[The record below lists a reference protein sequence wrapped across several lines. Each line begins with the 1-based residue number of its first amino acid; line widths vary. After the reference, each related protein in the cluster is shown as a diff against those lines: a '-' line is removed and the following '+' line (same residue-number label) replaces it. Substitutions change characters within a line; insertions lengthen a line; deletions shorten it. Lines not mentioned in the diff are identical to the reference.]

1 MVTAT
6 VLRQVPQEWSHTK
19 ILFFRFCSL
28 LHLQK
33 ANNVLDVDDEALK
46 PGEVEV
52 RTQDTAGIVGVA
64 VGDVMHNF
72 VDGIA
77 IGVSWRFGW
86 QLGMATTIAIFL
98 HELPHE
104 LGDFA
109 IYQVS
114 KICSPDWLWAF
125 KSY

>member
-1 MVTAT
+1 M
-6 VLRQVPQEWSHTK
+6 
-19 ILFFRFCSL
+19 
-28 LHLQK
+28 
-33 ANNVLDVDDEALK
+33 DVHDEALK

-52 RTQDTAGIVGVA
+52 RTRDTAGIVGVA

-77 IGVSWRFGW
+77 IGVSWRFSW

-109 IYQVS
+109 IYQVDQILLFCIE
-114 KICSPDWLWAF
+114 KIIN
-125 KSY
+125 KNSY

>member
-1 MVTAT
+1 M
-6 VLRQVPQEWSHTK
+6 
-19 ILFFRFCSL
+19 
-28 LHLQK
+28 
-33 ANNVLDVDDEALK
+33 DVDDENLK
-46 PGEVEV
+46 RGEVEV
-52 RTQDTAGIVGVA
+52 PTQDTASIVGVA
-64 VGDVMHNF
+64 IGDVMHNF

-109 IYQVS
+109 IYQVN
-114 KICSPDWLWAF
+114 KIFLIRSPDWLWTQEVF
-125 KSY
+125 FMTISKLSDI